1 MRSRVPAVDEL
12 APAKVNLDLCVL
24 TRRSDGYHDL
34 DSVVV
39 FVELADRLIFEP
51 GDGLRLEIA
60 GPFASALAD
69 EPRNLVLGA
78 AALLAERAARE
89 AGVLITLE
97 KHIPVA
103 AGLGG
108 GSADAAA
115 TLRGLNRLWDL
126 GLDGGELQPL
136 ALRLG
141 ADVPVCL
148 ESRPARIRGIGE
160 RLEPLSGVFALPL
173 LLVNPGVPVP
183 TAAVFAGLGGRFAA
197 PPPGPPPVFLDT
209 GHLLGWL
216 RARANHLEAPA
227 RGLAPAIGHA
237 LAALRAQP
245 GCALARMSG
254 SGATCFGLFEEP
266 FALHR
271 AEAAIRAREPGWWLQ
286 ATRIRS

>member
-1 MRSRVPAVDEL
+1 VPPVDEL

-24 TRRSDGYHDL
+24 GRRGDGYHEL
-34 DSVVV
+34 DSTVV
-39 FVELADRLIFEP
+39 FVELADRLTFRPAERLCLEVTGPWAPALSDEP
-51 GDGLRLEIA
+51 G
-60 GPFASALAD
+60 
-69 EPRNLVLGA
+69 NLVLRA
-78 AALLAERAARE
+78 AELLAEQAGQGPGAR
-89 AGVLITLE
+89 ITLE

-126 GLDGGELQPL
+126 RLHGSDLRSM

-148 ESRPARIRGIGE
+148 ESRPARMRGIGGW
-160 RLEPLSGVFALPL
+160 LDPLPDLPALPL

-183 TAAVFAGLGGRFAA
+183 TGAVFAALEGCFAA
-197 PPPGPPPVFLDT
+197 APPGPPPSFLDRAQ
-209 GHLLGWL
+209 LLIWL
-216 RARANHLEAPA
+216 RGRANHLEAPA
-227 RGLAPAIGHA
+227 RALAPVIDDV

-245 GCALARMSG
+245 GCALTRMSG

-266 FALHR
+266 SHLQA
-271 AEAAIRAREPGWWLQ
+271 AEAAIRDSEPGWWLQ
-286 ATRIRS
+286 ATRIRP

>member
-1 MRSRVPAVDEL
+1 MLAVDEL

-24 TRRSDGYHDL
+24 ALRGDGYHEL
-34 DSVVV
+34 DSVVA
-39 FVELADRLIFEP
+39 FVELADRLTFEP
-51 GDGLRLEIA
+51 AGRLRLEIA
-60 GPFASALAD
+60 GPFASALAG
-69 EPRNLVLGA
+69 EPQNLVLGA
-78 AALLAERAARE
+78 AGLLVERARRE
-89 AGVLITLE
+89 VGALITLE
-97 KHIPVA
+97 KRIPVA

-126 GLDGGELQPL
+126 GLDGGELQAL

-148 ESRPARIRGIGE
+148 ESRPARMRGIGE
-160 RLEPLSGVFALPL
+160 RLELLSGVSGLPL

-183 TAAVFAGLGGRFAA
+183 TGAVFAGLGGHFAA
-197 PPPGPPPVFLDT
+197 PLPGPPSAFLDT

-216 RARANHLEAPA
+216 CARANHLEVPA

-266 FALHR
+266 FALHQ